1 MQRKWFSQWGLTFI
15 YSVKFSVSR
24 GAVVLKLKAPTLCFL
39 AWSQICF
46 STTMT
51 IGFHKT
57 AQTHLRPGC
66 VCVYLLH
73 LISQVP
79 CQSQGSDGHLFTL
92 CDPCPLVP
100 CSGFILEAKSLVAEK
115 LHSEPVITWDPL
127 IWIFNGYCLILLI
140 IGWSF
145 LFNLISSHEYHYAYF
160 ILWRD

>member
-1 MQRKWFSQWGLTFI
+1 MGVNLHLL
-15 YSVKFSVSR
+15 SVKFTVSP

-57 AQTHLRPGC
+57 AQTHLRPGSVCVSTC

-100 CSGFILEAKSLVAEK
+100 CSDFILEAKSLFAEK
-115 LHSEPVITWDPL
+115 LHSEPVIT
-127 IWIFNGYCLILLI
+127 
-140 IGWSF
+140 
-145 LFNLISSHEYHYAYF
+145 
-160 ILWRD
+160 